1 MFVQLLTVGKQKEPH
16 LISAQE
22 VYSKRLTP
30 FCKFQFT
37 QLPAVKISDK
47 PSEKEIQKA
56 LAQESNFI
64 QKNLKGLLIA
74 LCIEGRQFSS
84 DDFSKLLTQ
93 DLPMRDSAVTF
104 VIGSS
109 FGLHE
114 SIKKIAFQKLSM
126 SAMTFPHALA
136 SVMLMEQI
144 YRAYQIANHT
154 GYHK

>member
-22 VYSKRLTP
+22 IYAKRLTP

-37 QLPAVKISDK
+37 QLPAIKISDK

-56 LAQESNFI
+56 LAQESDLI
-64 QKNLKGLLIA
+64 QKNSKGILIA
-74 LCIEGRQFSS
+74 LCIEGKQFSS
-84 DDFSKLLTQ
+84 QDFSKLLTQ

-126 SAMTFPHALA
+126 SDMTFPHALA

-154 GYHK
+154 SYHK